1 MALALFDLDNTLLA
15 GDSERAWCEFLIDI
29 GVLDGDGFRA
39 ENERLYKEY
48 LAGTLNIYDSIKFQ
62 LKLLTEHSPDKLRR
76 WQEEFMASRIEPI
89 ITATAV
95 ALVEKHRAAGD
106 ELAIITASN
115 SFVSRPIAERF
126 RISTLLAIELEYV
139 GNRYTGRVLG
149 TPTFREGKVIRLL
162 EWLQKT
168 GQTLEGSHFYS
179 DSHNDLPLLQ
189 WVENPVAVDPDPIL
203 RVFAAAVDWPILYL
217 HSAAPYAAS
226 VEPHPLFVR
235 C

>member
-15 GDSERAWCEFLIDI
+15 GDSERAWCEFLIDS
-29 GVLDGDGFRA
+29 GVLDGDSFRA

-48 LAGTLNIYDSIKFQ
+48 LAGTLNIYESIKFQ
-62 LKLLTEHSPDKLRR
+62 LKLLIEHSPDKLRR
-76 WQEEFMASRIEPI
+76 WQEEFMTSRIEPI
-89 ITATAV
+89 ISTPAV

-126 RISTLLAIELEYV
+126 RISTLLAIELECV
-139 GNRYTGRVLG
+139 KNRYTGRVLG

-168 GQTLEGSHFYS
+168 GQTLEGSYFYS

-203 RVFAAAVDWPILYL
+203 RVFAEAVDWPILYL
-217 HSAAPYAAS
+217 HSAAPYPAS
-226 VEPHPLFVR
+226 VDLHPPLVR
-235 C
+235 P

>member
-39 ENERLYKEY
+39 ENERLYREY
-48 LAGTLNIYDSIKFQ
+48 LAGTLDICESINFQ
-62 LKLLTEHSPDKLRR
+62 LKILTEYSPDQLRQL
-76 WQEEFMASRIEPI
+76 WEEFMTSRIEPM
-89 ITATAV
+89 ITSAAI

-106 ELAIITASN
+106 ELVIVTASN

-126 RISTLLAIELEYV
+126 GISNLLAVELERV

-149 TPTFREGKVIRLL
+149 TPTFREGKVIRLV
-162 EWLQKT
+162 EWLQET
-168 GQTLEGSHFYS
+168 DHTLEGSYFYS

-189 WVENPVAVDPDPIL
+189 WVENPVAVDPDAIL
-203 RVFAAAVDWPILYL
+203 SVFAEAVKWPIIYL
-217 HSAAPYAAS
+217 HSASYPVP
-226 VEPHPLFVR
+226 VETYPLLAQR
-235 C
+235 

>member
-48 LAGTLNIYDSIKFQ
+48 LAGTLNIYESIKFQ
-62 LKLLTEHSPDKLRR
+62 LELLIEHSPDNLRQ
-76 WQEEFMASRIEPI
+76 WQEEFMASRIEPMI
-89 ITATAV
+89 STPAV

-115 SFVSRPIAERF
+115 SFLSRPIAERF

-139 GNRYTGRVLG
+139 KNRYTGRVLG

-162 EWLQKT
+162 EWLQET
-168 GQTLEGSHFYS
+168 GHALEGSYFYS

-189 WVENPVAVDPDPIL
+189 CVENPVAVDPDPIL
-203 RVFAAAVDWPILYL
+203 RVFAEAVDWPILYL
-217 HSAAPYAAS
+217 HSAAPYPVS
-226 VEPHPLFVR
+226 VDPHPLFVR